1 MKKNQGAKNGSAQNG
16 GAQSHTPAEQADHGM
31 LETTAQAIG
40 STLGNLA
47 VKTGLAKP
55 LAGVDHPQPALT
67 NQPAH
72 QHPNRKARR
81 AKKKK

>member
-1 MKKNQGAKNGSAQNG
+1 MVKNQVNQNG
-16 GAQSHTPAEQADHGM
+16 EHGV

-47 VKTGLAKP
+47 LKTGIAKAP
-55 LAGVDHPQPALT
+55 TSVETPGPMTAGQPG
-67 NQPAH
+67 H
-72 QHPNRKARR
+72 QHENRKARR

>member
-1 MKKNQGAKNGSAQNG
+1 VKNQVNQNG
-16 GAQSHTPAEQADHGM
+16 EHGV

-47 VKTGLAKP
+47 LKTGIAKATVETP
-55 LAGVDHPQPALT
+55 EPVAVGQPG
-67 NQPAH
+67 H
-72 QHPNRKARR
+72 QHENRKTRR

>member
-1 MKKNQGAKNGSAQNG
+1 VNNPTNQND
-16 GAQSHTPAEQADHGM
+16 EHGM

-47 VKTGLAKP
+47 VKTGIAKP
-55 LAGVDHPQPALT
+55 PAAMEHSESNKHTEPAAESQPQ
-67 NQPAH
+67 N

>member
-1 MKKNQGAKNGSAQNG
+1 MKNQEHQN
-16 GAQSHTPAEQADHGM
+16 SEHGV

-47 VKTGLAKP
+47 LKTGIAKP
-55 LAGVDHPQPALT
+55 PAPVETPEAVVASHPG
-67 NQPAH
+67 H
-72 QHPNRKARR
+72 QHDNRKTRR

>member
-1 MKKNQGAKNGSAQNG
+1 MKNQSAQTRNG
-16 GAQSHTPAEQADHGM
+16 GGQSNTPNGQADHGM

-40 STLGNLA
+40 TTLGNLA

-55 LAGVDHPQPALT
+55 SAGTDHPQPALAS
-67 NQPAH
+67 QPAH

>member
-1 MKKNQGAKNGSAQNG
+1 VKNQEHQNSG
-16 GAQSHTPAEQADHGM
+16 HGV

-47 VKTGLAKP
+47 LKTGIAK
-55 LAGVDHPQPALT
+55 QPAPMET
-67 NQPAH
+67 PERVVASHHPGH
-72 QHPNRKARR
+72 QHDNRKTRR

>member
-1 MKKNQGAKNGSAQNG
+1 LAPDVLFRPRRSETVKNQ
-16 GAQSHTPAEQADHGM
+16 DHQTSEHGV

-47 VKTGLAKP
+47 LKTGIAKP
-55 LAGVDHPQPALT
+55 PAPVETREPVVASHPG
-67 NQPAH
+67 H
-72 QHPNRKARR
+72 QHDNRKTRR

>member
-1 MKKNQGAKNGSAQNG
+1 VKNQVNQNG
-16 GAQSHTPAEQADHGM
+16 EHGV

-47 VKTGLAKP
+47 LKTGIAKS
-55 LAGVDHPQPALT
+55 PAAVET
-67 NQPAH
+67 HGPVAVSKPGH
-72 QHPNRKARR
+72 QHENRKARR